1 MAAAEGNTYALGNAG
16 GAPTKYKEEY
26 AVQAYKLCLLGATDE
41 ELADFF
47 DVCEKTINN
56 WKEEHEEFLQS
67 ITRGK
72 KVADMEVAHSLYQST
87 QDRVVTEQQAF
98 VLKETVNG
106 EGSNQRVEVVELERV
121 IPADFRAQQF
131 WLKNRQGGK
140 WKDKTE
146 VDNNI
151 RTEPTIIKWTEDDNS
166 PNTETEGSEADSRQA

>member
-1 MAAAEGNTYALGNAG
+1 MAENNQG
-16 GAPTKYKEEY
+16 GAPSKYRDEY
-26 AVQAYKLCLLGATDE
+26 ANQAYKLCLLGATDE

-47 DVCEKTINN
+47 EVCEATINN
-56 WKEEHEEFLQS
+56 WKHAYPEFLES

-72 KVADMEVAHSLYQST
+72 KVADMEVAYNLFQST

-131 WLKNRQGGK
+131 WLKNRQGGR

-146 VDNNI
+146 VDQ
-151 RTEPTIIKWTEDDNS
+151 TTKMEPVIIKWTEDDS
-166 PNTETEGSEADSRQA
+166 TTDSETEGSPKGSGSE